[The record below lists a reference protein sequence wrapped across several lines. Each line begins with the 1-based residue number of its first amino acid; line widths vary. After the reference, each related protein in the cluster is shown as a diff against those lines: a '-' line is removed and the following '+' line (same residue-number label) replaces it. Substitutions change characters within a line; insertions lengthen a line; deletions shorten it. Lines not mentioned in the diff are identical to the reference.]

1 VAAAVKQ
8 DNPTVPSS
16 SSPPPSAPPDSRPH
30 TRTEKLAQLRAEK
43 QLAQSGERK
52 LCGAARLTP
61 PVRNIKNLRKTAMEN
76 NQNLETPNSEL
87 QKKNKK
93 VIKTPIRQNIQRDK

>member
-1 VAAAVKQ
+1 MRV
-8 DNPTVPSS
+8 
-16 SSPPPSAPPDSRPH
+16 
-30 TRTEKLAQLRAEK
+30 
-43 QLAQSGERK
+43 
-52 LCGAARLTP
+52 TP